1 MKKITLGVVAL
12 TSTLLLAACG
22 ASQTEKA
29 TETTKEVA
37 KTTLVVATDSDTAPF
52 TYKKDDEFQGYD
64 IDVVNAIFKD
74 SDKYDVTFETVP
86 FSSILVGVDANRY
99 QIAANNFNY
108 NEERAEKYVFSDP
121 ISRSNY
127 AITSADGI
135 AFDSLDDLSGKS
147 TEVLPG
153 SNYAQ
158 ILEDWNKANADK
170 TPIVI
175 NYVASNTGITSRLQ
189 NIEKGKIDFILY
201 DAISAEHIVEDQG
214 LNLDV
219 TDVEEEVGSE
229 KDGLEYLLFAKTA
242 EGEELAKFVN
252 QRVEELKKDG
262 TLAELS
268 EKHFGGDYVSNIQ
281 K

>member
-1 MKKITLGVVAL
+1 MKKLLNKGVIAGLG
-12 TSTLLLAACG
+12 LLLSVNLATTAEAA
-22 ASQTEKA
+22 SK
-29 TETTKEVA
+29 TK
-37 KTTLVVATDSDTAPF
+37 LVVATDSDTAPF
-52 TYKKDDEFQGYD
+52 TYKKDDKFQGYD
-64 IDVVNAIFKD
+64 IDVVNAIFKG
-74 SDKYDVTFETVP
+74 SDKYEVTFETVP
-86 FSSILVGVDANRY
+86 FSSILVGVDADRY

-127 AITSADGI
+127 AITSADGVE
-135 AFDSLDDLSGKS
+135 FDSLDDLSGKS

-170 TPIVI
+170 TPIEI

-214 LNLDV
+214 LNLAV

-229 KDGLEYLLFAKTA
+229 KDGLEYLLFAKTD
-242 EGEELAKFVN
+242 EGEELVKFVN
-252 QRVEELKKDG
+252 KRVEELKKDG
-262 TLAELS
+262 TLAKLS
-268 EKHFGGDYVSNIQ
+268 KKHFGGDYVSNI
-281 K
+281 KK